1 MITCP
6 NCQHNEIT
14 GAIFCS
20 NCGARLVHA
29 EAYLT
34 HVFRGEATQPFQV
47 PTEKQALSVPTGRL
61 LGAAVSLHI
70 LNAGQILP
78 LSGKEEFIIGRSA
91 EGQAPLPDIDLAN
104 YRAYE
109 KGVSR
114 LHASIKASGSSI
126 SITDLGSVNGTRL
139 NGRKIVPNEEVALNH
154 GDILSLGKMQI
165 QILIRR

>member
-6 NCQHNEIT
+6 NCQNNEIT

-20 NCGARLVHA
+20 NCGARLVHS
-29 EAYLT
+29 EAYMT
-34 HVFRGEATQPFQV
+34 HVFRGEATQPFQLQV
-47 PTEKQALSVPTGRL
+47 EKQELPVPTGRL
-61 LGAAVSLHI
+61 LGATVSLHI
-70 LNAGQILP
+70 LDVGQILP
-78 LSGKEEFIIGRSA
+78 LSGKDEFVIGRTA
-91 EGQAPLPDIDLAN
+91 EGQAPLPDIDLSN

-114 LHASIKASGSSI
+114 LHASIKANGTSI

-139 NGRKIVPNEEVALNH
+139 NGRKIMPNEVVPLKH